1 MKLLLRLL
9 ITTLIVVALAYFMSG
24 VHVDNIKTAIK
35 VAVVLALLNTF
46 LKPVLVFF
54 TFPITVVTLG
64 LFLLVINAAIVLL
77 CDYWL
82 DGFNISSFLTAL
94 FFSILLS
101 ISQTILYKFINDDN

>member
-9 ITTLIVVALAYFMSG
+9 ITTIIVVALSYFMGG
-24 VHVDNIKTAIK
+24 VQVDNITTAIK
-35 VAVVLALLNTF
+35 VAVILGLLNTF

-64 LFLLVINAAIVLL
+64 LFLLVINAGMVLL

-82 DGFNISSFLTAL
+82 VGFTVSSFLTAL

-101 ISQTILYKFINDDN
+101 ISQTILYKFIKDDK

>member
-1 MKLLLRLL
+1 MKLLFRLL
-9 ITTLIVVALAYFMSG
+9 ITTLIVIALSYFMGG
-24 VHVDNIKTAIK
+24 VQVDNITTAIK

-77 CDYWL
+77 CDHWL

-94 FFSILLS
+94 IFSILLS
-101 ISQTILYKFINDDN
+101 ISQSILYKFINDDK